1 MYLFAIAV
9 PVLPDQADRFQRLID
24 DINGARK
31 EGFRASRVAMGVRER
46 TFLQHSP
53 MGDLVV
59 VTLEGDD
66 PAAAFASFG
75 QGSDPFTAWFKA
87 EVEAV
92 HGVDLSAPPAY
103 PLPELVVDTGAL

>member
-1 MYLFAIAV
+1 MSLFAIAI
-9 PVLPDQADRFQRLID
+9 PVLPDQADRFQRLLD
-24 DINGARK
+24 DLNGARK
-31 EGFRASRVAMGVRER
+31 NEFVASREALGVRER

-59 VTLEGDD
+59 VTLAGDD
-66 PAAAFASFG
+66 PAGAFASFG
-75 QGSDPFTAWFKA
+75 QGSDPFTTWFQA
-87 EVEAV
+87 EVAAV

>member
-1 MYLFAIAV
+1 MSLFAIAI
-9 PVLPDQADRFQRLID
+9 PVLPDQADRFQRFMEEL
-24 DINGARK
+24 NGARK
-31 EGFRASRVAMGVRER
+31 EGFRASRVALGVRER

-66 PAAAFASFG
+66 PAGAFASFG
-75 QGSDPFTAWFKA
+75 QGSDAFTTWFKA
-87 EVEAV
+87 EVAAL

-103 PLPELVVDTGAL
+103 PLPELVIDTGAV